1 MIASKTFKAVAPP
14 ITDSSIT
21 ARLCLVCPPTPLTSD
36 LRRVTSRL
44 FSQRSEPVELL
55 DEDRGIRS
63 V

>member
-1 MIASKTFKAVAPP
+1 MIASKNFKAVAPP

-21 ARLCLVCPPTPLTSD
+21 ARLASSVLRPLTSD